1 MVTSSDEEDDMGL
14 LNRLIAS
21 KPRCAVCRRS
31 DVPLAESAHLTL
43 YCDRCSGRLRGV
55 LGSFL
60 DQSPEVEIAR

>member
-1 MVTSSDEEDDMGL
+1 MGV

-21 KPRCAVCRRS
+21 KPSCAVCRRT

-55 LGSFL
+55 LGRFL
-60 DQSPEVEIAR
+60 DQPTEVELTP